1 MVTKKLKV
9 NPSIVPNF
17 FTIANMFCGYFSVIL
32 STQGKFSLAA
42 WLIVAAAVLD
52 ILDGKLARLTK
63 SSSIFGLQYDS
74 LADVTSFGFAPS
86 FLAYSVLFNKWGTI
100 GLFLSFIPLVFGSIR
115 LARFNIRQ
123 RSESKDYFEGL
134 PIPASAVTIATF
146 VVFNYYFWGYFRWSK
161 IFLIIIL
168 FLSIM
173 MISLIR
179 YEKLPEFSIQSNTS
193 NRIKVLFVVSCIT
206 IIIFFPHESFFP
218 FAILYS
224 LSGPGRAL
232 FFLLSPSGDN
242 KNNETGKLDQ

>member
-1 MVTKKLKV
+1 M
-9 NPSIVPNF
+9 
-17 FTIANMFCGYFSVIL
+17 
-32 STQGKFSLAA
+32 AA

-52 ILDGKLARLTK
+52 TLDGKLARLTK

-86 FLAYSVLFNKWGTI
+86 FLAYSVLFNKWGTV
-100 GLFLSFIPLVFGSIR
+100 GLFLSFVPLVFGSIR

-123 RSESKDYFEGL
+123 RAETKDYFEGL

-146 VVFNYYFWGYFRWSK
+146 VVFNYHFWGYFRWSK

-179 YEKLPEFSIQSNTS
+179 YEKLPEFSLQADTS
-193 NRIKVLFVVSCIT
+193 NRIRILFVVSCIT

-232 FFLLSPSGDN
+232 FFLLSPTADANKIEKREGD
-242 KNNETGKLDQ
+242 Q